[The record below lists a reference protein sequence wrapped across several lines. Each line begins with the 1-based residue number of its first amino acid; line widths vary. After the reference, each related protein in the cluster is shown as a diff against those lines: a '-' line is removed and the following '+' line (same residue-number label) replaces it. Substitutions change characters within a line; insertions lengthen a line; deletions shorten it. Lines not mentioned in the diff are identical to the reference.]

1 MPFNV
6 GPAELIIVLAIA
18 LIVFG
23 PKKLPEIGRGIGS
36 ALREFNKARNDLMD
50 SIHSEIDRP
59 DPAPRPTAVPE
70 ESVSQNAAMS
80 LEAHTPAHRLEY
92 PLAPDL
98 DHADALP
105 YGSEF
110 HPVGAEA
117 HPVTESQ
124 LAGAGAHASHSSH
137 TASAPTGDGKV

>member
-6 GPAELIIVLAIA
+6 GPAELIIVLALA

-70 ESVSQNAAMS
+70 QSVAQNAPMS
-80 LEAHTPAHRLEY
+80 LEAHSPERRLEY
-92 PLAPDL
+92 PPAPDL
-98 DHADALP
+98 DNADALP

-110 HPVGAEA
+110 RPVGAEA
-117 HPVTESQ
+117 QPVTEAQ
-124 LAGAGAHASHSSH
+124 LAGAHSSHASHTT
-137 TASAPTGDGKV
+137 TAPVGDGKA

>member
-59 DPAPRPTAVPE
+59 DPTPRTTAVPE
-70 ESVSQNAAMS
+70 QSVAQNAPMS
-80 LEAHTPAHRLEY
+80 LEAHSPERRLEY
-92 PLAPDL
+92 PAAPDL

-110 HPVGAEA
+110 RPVGAEA
-117 HPVTESQ
+117 QPVTEAH
-124 LAGAGAHASHSSH
+124 LAGAGANSSHASHT
-137 TASAPTGDGKV
+137 TAAPTGDGKA

>member
-36 ALREFNKARNDLMD
+36 ALKEFNKARNDLMD

-59 DPAPRPTAVPE
+59 DPSPRPTVAPSQSVPQTE
-70 ESVSQNAAMS
+70 PMS
-80 LEAHTPAHRLEY
+80 LEAHTPGRQLEY
-92 PLAPDL
+92 PAAPDL
-98 DHADALP
+98 DNADALP

-110 HPVGAEA
+110 HPVGAESQPA
-117 HPVTESQ
+117 TEAQ
-124 LAGAGAHASHSSH
+124 LAGAGASSPHASYS
-137 TASAPTGDGKV
+137 TSAPTGDGKV